1 MLPTEDSPDHDS
13 SHRRRSDTILAVI
26 AAAGML
32 ALAWAGF
39 QSAQWVRERFQRSDE
54 STALSEEA
62 AVLSAEADRLE
73 ERDVLLYL
81 EWRLA
86 LAGAADET
94 AAGIYDL
101 FRPEFRAYLEER
113 GDDPAELLLDQPFD
127 DPAYDVSVERVAAT
141 EVEAASDEAS
151 RLSREASR
159 TGARYGGLG
168 VIFAAVLA
176 AVAIATR
183 FHDKW
188 IRRTLTMIAA
198 LVFLV
203 GFVYLVGSPLSIS
216 AP

>member
-1 MLPTEDSPDHDS
+1 MLPTDEPPDHEW
-13 SHRRRSDTILAVI
+13 SHRRRSDTILAVL
-26 AAAGML
+26 AAASML

-81 EWRLA
+81 EWHLSLA
-86 LAGAADET
+86 DGTDDV

-101 FRPEFRAYLEER
+101 FREEFRAYLEQHA
-113 GDDPAELLLDQPFD
+113 DDPATLLFDQPFD
-127 DPAYDVSVERVAAT
+127 DPAYDVSAQRVVAA
-141 EVEAASDEAS
+141 EVEEASKKAS
-151 RLSREASR
+151 RLSRDASK

-188 IRRTLTMIAA
+188 IRRTLTLIAA
-198 LVFLV
+198 LVFVV
-203 GFVYLVGSPLSIS
+203 GFVYLVASPLSMS